1 MTLTQLHYM
10 TAVAEWGNFTIAA
23 DKCFVT
29 QPTLSMQVQ
38 KLEEELGVKI
48 FNRATKPIIL
58 TDVGKKILVQA
69 KRITEEAT
77 RMQDIVSTE
86 KGFIGGE
93 FKLGIIPTV
102 MPTLL
107 PMFLKTF
114 TKKYPKVDL
123 KIEELTTQNITKM
136 LEEGHLDAGIAA
148 TPLGLNSIIELPLY
162 HEPFVGYIPEGNSLH
177 TIKQIEIDD
186 LNMTD
191 ILVLE
196 DGHCFRN
203 NVLNLCQMNRIE
215 KNPFDLKSGSFETL
229 INLADEGLGMTLLP
243 FLHGNSL
250 TDNKKKNLKFF
261 PDPAPA
267 REVSLIHYKSQLKL
281 PIINAL
287 RTSVSSIIRGAIKF
301 ENIKIISPER
311 V

>member
-1 MTLTQLHYM
+1 MTLTQLYYM
-10 TAVAEWGNFTIAA
+10 SAVAEHGNFTVAA

-38 KLEEELGVKI
+38 KLEDELGVKI
-48 FNRATKPIIL
+48 FNRATKPIVL
-58 TDVGKKILVQA
+58 TDIGKKILVQA

-114 TKKYPKVDL
+114 VKKYPKVDL

-148 TPLGLNSIIELPLY
+148 TPLGLDSILELPLY
-162 HEPFVGYIPEGNSLH
+162 HEPFVGYIPEGNPLH
-177 TIKQIEIDD
+177 AVKQIEIED

-203 NVLNLCQMNRIE
+203 HVLNLCQMNQIE
-215 KNPFDLKSGSFETL
+215 SNPFDLKSGSFETL

-243 FLHGNSL
+243 FLHGKSL

-261 PDPAPA
+261 PEPAPA
-267 REVSLIHYKSQLKL
+267 REVSLIHSKSQLKL

-287 RTSVSSIIRGAIKF
+287 RSTLSSIIRGAIKF
-301 ENIKIISPER
+301 ENIKIISP
-311 V
+311 

>member
-1 MTLTQLHYM
+1 MTLTQLYYM
-10 TAVAEWGNFTIAA
+10 SAVAEYGNFTVAA

-38 KLEEELGVKI
+38 KLEDELGVKI
-48 FNRATKPIIL
+48 FNRATKPIVL
-58 TDVGKKILVQA
+58 TDIGKKILIQA

-114 TKKYPKVDL
+114 IQKYPKVDL

-136 LEEGHLDAGIAA
+136 LEKGHLDAGIAA
-148 TPLGLNSIIELPLY
+148 TPLGLDSILELPLY
-162 HEPFVGYIPEGNSLH
+162 HEPFVGYIPEGNPLH
-177 TIKQIEIDD
+177 AVEQIEIED

-191 ILVLE
+191 LLVLE

-203 NVLNLCQMNRIE
+203 HVLNLCQMNRIE
-215 KNPFDLKSGSFETL
+215 SNPFDLKSGSFETL

-250 TDNKKKNLKFF
+250 TDNKKKNLRFF
-261 PDPAPA
+261 PEPAPA
-267 REVSLIHYKSQLKL
+267 REVSLIHSKSQLKL

-287 RTSVSSIIRGAIKF
+287 RSAVSSIIRGAIKF
-301 ENIKIISPER
+301 ENIKIISP
-311 V
+311 